1 MRPPVTSLVI
11 QTWKDQ
17 GRPKPWKQASRRS
30 SSPDSTDSDG
40 AASDERERDHVA
52 LPSRAEQNVFQNSVD
67 APDPG
72 LKSSSTTLLG
82 REPSRS
88 GVLVRSD
95 LRALRYGAH
104 QVMAPSL
111 VRSYS
116 VDSGLSLSVQA
127 KHANIQF
134 LRHRMR
140 NSLHRDGCL
149 HERIPHFYSS
159 SNIHKSRL
167 NGFSHPPVYPKQPP
181 NHRVQLHGGCGL
193 DPRAPERL
201 SRSMSHMEGLVITD
215 LVSSSMPRSRSMDSE
230 LTVNG
235 MSSSARHVELTSSA
249 DQHVAAVDRASSPG
263 IVCRTLTVRRS
274 LSMDEG
280 LVAALKDFDRR
291 VCLNRQV
298 MKKKGMN
305 CLDSIAESPVSPGTE
320 EQKKVA
326 VVDAS

>member
-17 GRPKPWKQASRRS
+17 GRPKPWKQASMRS

-67 APDPG
+67 ASDPG

-88 GVLVRSD
+88 GVLVRGD

-134 LRHRMR
+134 LRHHMR

-230 LTVNG
+230 LTLLNAALALHGFRVNG
-235 MSSSARHVELTSSA
+235 ERNELICEARGTYEFGRPA
-249 DQHVAAVDRASSPG
+249 R
-263 IVCRTLTVRRS
+263 CRCGSRS
-274 LSMDEG
+274 LSG
-280 LVAALKDFDRR
+280 H
-291 VCLNRQV
+291 CLSN
-298 MKKKGMN
+298 
-305 CLDSIAESPVSPGTE
+305 SYSASVSKHGRGTRSCA
-320 EQKKVA
+320 QRL
-326 VVDAS
+326 